1 MSTKQPWPLLMLALG
16 FVAIVLVVDS
26 SGVVS
31 TDTAVVV
38 DNAAQLA
45 AGVAA
50 TVACW
55 WTSGRFRG
63 PERRWRRL
71 MGVGMGG
78 WSIGMALWAY
88 FQIFSATP
96 LPSPSWADV
105 GFLTL
110 PVFAL
115 PALLALAVR
124 RSPDAIDAQRHGSIV
139 FVLDGLVVVGSLFI
153 LTWVTALGAVIDAV
167 APSTSAFIVA
177 AAYPATDLI
186 LVVIVVL
193 LAVTRRVPE
202 QYRTQ
207 LWLLGSGLVA
217 LSLSDSIF
225 AYLVSTGAEEMP
237 PITNAGFIAGPLLI
251 GIAALVTAEADAG
264 GRQARVRQG
273 VERAHLLLPYVL
285 VLVTGTV
292 VGVQGAMGAEIDRVE
307 ITLAWALV
315 GLVLVRQMVTLLQ
328 NTALLE
334 RVSAAQEELAHRA
347 HHDPLTGLA
356 NRALFNERL
365 DRAVESHR
373 RERRHFA
380 LLVVDLDDFKSVN
393 DELGHSVGDRL
404 LHAIGERLRGCVRS
418 SDTVA
423 RLGGDE
429 FALVLDGVA
438 ETPASVSQRVLH
450 ALQQPFQID
459 GLSLSLSASVGV
471 VEPSSDDTD
480 LTADMVLHRAD
491 GAMYLGK
498 RRGKGIAVH
507 YRPDMASEL
516 PFPLA
521 RRASAADEAPVGP

>member
-1 MSTKQPWPLLMLALG
+1 MSTRQPWALLMLALG
-16 FVAIVLVVDS
+16 CVATVLAIVS
-26 SGVVS
+26 SGLVS
-31 TDTAVVV
+31 KDTAVII
-38 DNAAQLA
+38 DDAAQLS

-55 WTSGRFRG
+55 WTSRRVAG
-63 PERRWRRL
+63 PERRWRQL
-71 MGVGMGG
+71 MGIGMGG
-78 WSIGMALWAY
+78 WSVGMAFWAY
-88 FQIFSATP
+88 YQIFSATP

-105 GFLTL
+105 GFLTM

-139 FVLDGLVVVGSLFI
+139 IVLDGLVVVGSLFI
-153 LTWVTALGAVIDAV
+153 LTWVTALGAVVDAV
-167 APSTSAFIVA
+167 APSTPAFVVA

-202 QYRTQ
+202 HYRDQ

-217 LSLSDSIF
+217 ISLSDSIF

-237 PITNAGFIAGPLLI
+237 PITNTGFIAGPLLI
-251 GIAALVTAEADAG
+251 GVAALVTAGSEERSAPARM
-264 GRQARVRQG
+264 RQS

-285 VLVTGTV
+285 VLVTGAV
-292 VGVQGAMGAEIDRVE
+292 IGVQVATGAPIDRLE
-307 ITLAWALV
+307 IALAWILV
-315 GLVLVRQMVTLLQ
+315 GLVLLRQMITLLQ

-334 RVSAAQEELAHRA
+334 RVSAAQEELRHRA

-365 DRAVESHR
+365 DRAIRRHR
-373 RERRHFA
+373 DEHRHFA
-380 LLVVDLDDFKSVN
+380 LLVVDLDDFKAVN
-393 DELGHSVGDRL
+393 DSLGHRL

-418 SDTVA
+418 GDTVA

-429 FALVLDGVA
+429 FALVFDGVA
-438 ETPASVSQRVLH
+438 ETPALVSQRVLR
-450 ALQQPFQID
+450 ALQEPFHVD

-471 VEPSSDDTD
+471 VEPSNDDD
-480 LTADMVLHRAD
+480 GLTADTVLHRAD

-498 RRGKGIAVH
+498 RRGKGLAVH
-507 YRPDMASEL
+507 YRPELAGEL
-516 PFPLA
+516 PFPSA
-521 RRASAADEAPVGP
+521 RRAPSSGGAPVGP